1 MKKFLFISI
10 LSFLFLFSFSLSE
23 EIEKEEIYQETI
35 NVDCLLPEEGETKY
49 NMPFSALFEK
59 RGENYYNKDK
69 VRLSLGG
76 FFSLTLG
83 SPNRAIGNNSRI
95 NGKNIEEIAKGTFT
109 ITKIKNLYIMT
120 EEYEK

>member
-10 LSFLFLFSFSLSE
+10 LSFLFLSSFSLSE
-23 EIEKEEIYQETI
+23 EIKREEIPQETAHI
-35 NVDCLLPEEGETKY
+35 DSTLPEEGETKY

-59 RGENYYNKDK
+59 RGESYYNKDK

-76 FFSLTLG
+76 FFTLTLG
-83 SPNRAIGNNSRI
+83 GSNNSIGNNVRI
-95 NGKNIEEIAKGTFT
+95 NGKKIDEIAKGTFT

-120 EEYEK
+120 EESEK

>member
-10 LSFLFLFSFSLSE
+10 LSFLILFNFSLSE
-23 EIEKEEIYQETI
+23 EIEKEEISQET
-35 NVDCLLPEEGETKY
+35 VSVASALPEEGETKY

-59 RGENYYNKDK
+59 RGEYYYNKDN
-69 VRLSLGG
+69 VCLSLGG
-76 FFSLTLG
+76 FFTLTLG
-83 SPNRAIGNNSRI
+83 NTNKSIGNNIHI
-95 NGKNIEEIAKGTFT
+95 NGKNIDEIAKGTFT